1 LRATGLKTSDLSKP
15 FIAICNS
22 YTDVVPGHAHL
33 SRVSAL
39 IKEEIWKAGGTPF
52 EFNTI
57 AVCDGIAMGHTGM
70 KYSLAS
76 RELIADCVETM
87 LNAHQFD
94 AVICIPIATR
104 LFPGC

>member
-1 LRATGLKTSDLSKP
+1 M
-15 FIAICNS
+15 
-22 YTDVVPGHAHL
+22 
-33 SRVSAL
+33 SAL

-94 AVICIPIATR
+94 AVICIPNCDKIVPGMLMGALRCNIPTLFASGGPMAAGR
-104 LFPGC
+104 LSQRQGHRFD